1 MHLASHVFQ
10 YVIDS
15 LGGFEQRLLM
25 AGDIYVIKLVF
36 MIVVDILPHALVDS
50 SANVVFKIFLGY
62 LRTFVRHGRD
72 DSDYSD
78 TLLVEMVY
86 VQWLAIVIW
95 LWMRLRTSLR
105 ACDFFEHS
113 GSGIFCSHSDART
126 TSLSS
131 RCPDFR
137 TSRAHNLVY
146 TGIGKTLISYE
157 D

>member
-1 MHLASHVFQ
+1 MT
-10 YVIDS
+10 
-15 LGGFEQRLLM
+15 
-25 AGDIYVIKLVF
+25 GDIDVPKLVS
-36 MIVVDILPHALVDS
+36 MNVVDIISHVLVDS
-50 SANVVFKIFLGY
+50 SANVVVEIFLEY

-78 TLLVEMVY
+78 TLIVEMVY
-86 VQWLAIVIW
+86 VQWLAIVMW

-126 TSLSS
+126 TSLNS